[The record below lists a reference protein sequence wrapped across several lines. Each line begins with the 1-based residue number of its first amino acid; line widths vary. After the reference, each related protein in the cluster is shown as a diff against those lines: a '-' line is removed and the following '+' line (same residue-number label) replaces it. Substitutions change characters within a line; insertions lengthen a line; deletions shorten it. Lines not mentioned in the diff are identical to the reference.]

1 MFRRPLVLSP
11 RRSTGFLAAWEA
23 YDPKAAS
30 PLSDFALQ
38 ALLQNGRGLQSFP
51 SGSGKGVGKRPEVGS
66 SFSDRL
72 AAAVTLG
79 LLGITGLIIAW
90 VLLVP

>member
-23 YDPKAAS
+23 YEPKASS
-30 PLSDFALQ
+30 PLSGLALQ
-38 ALLQNGRGLQSFP
+38 ALLQNRGGLRSFP
-51 SGSGKGVGKRPEVGS
+51 SASGKRVGKPPEARS
-66 SFSDRL
+66 SFVDRL
-72 AAAVTLG
+72 AATATLG
-79 LLGITGLIIAW
+79 LLGITGLIIGW

>member
-11 RRSTGFLAAWEA
+11 RRSAGFLAAWEA
-23 YDPKAAS
+23 YDPRAAS

-38 ALLQNGRGLQSFP
+38 ALLQNGRGLQFYP
-51 SGSGKGVGKRPEVGS
+51 TASGRRIAKVPEAGS
-66 SFSDRL
+66 NFVDRL
-72 AAAVTLG
+72 LAVATLG
-79 LLGITGLIIAW
+79 FLAITGLIIGW